1 VRSGALSEMKGQS
14 APLRKQRITRFIDG
28 YFVDNANVATPD
40 VNKTDETFHV
50 FGKDSP
56 ESDVLNNYGTLT
68 LGLLDK
74 YTSNAILDLIT
85 GQDPGDT
92 APHRY
97 QADDLGT
104 VHVWANIKDAKNTQY
119 LKSWFLGGWAPGL
132 PMPSGN
138 PEAKAAVS
146 IVGNGHLPEQ
156 YQGCF
161 VMMKKVSS
169 GAAVSMGVTP
179 IPVPTGSL
187 SGNPP
192 EKYAISVK
200 AINDTTASPG
210 GKFDQEEVTV
220 TAAMVT
226 SAGTVV
232 FSEIMSQTTLP
243 AVTHAAVYYLSSGT
257 GVYPTASAKPDKLR
271 T

>member
-1 VRSGALSEMKGQS
+1 M
-14 APLRKQRITRFIDG
+14 PLEGRRYRRRRKEDVFVEG
-28 YFVDNANVATPD
+28 YFIDNANVATPD
-40 VNKTDETFHV
+40 VNKTDETFNV

-56 ESDVLNNYGTLT
+56 ETDVLHNYGTLT

-74 YTSNAILDLIT
+74 YTSNALLDLMT
-85 GQDPGDT
+85 GQDPGDV

-97 QADDLGT
+97 QVEDLT
-104 VHVWANIKDAKNTQY
+104 AVHVWGNIKNAKNTQY
-119 LKSWFLGGWAPGL
+119 TKAWFIGGWAPGL

-138 PEAKAAVS
+138 PEAKAAVQ
-146 IVGNGHLPEQ
+146 IAGNGHLPEE

-161 VMMKKVSS
+161 VMMKKVAS

-179 IPVPTGSL
+179 IPVPTGAL

-192 EKYAISVK
+192 EKYAVSVK
-200 AINDTTASPG
+200 AINDTVAVAG
-210 GKFDQEEVTV
+210 GSFDQEEVTV
-220 TAAMVT
+220 TPAMVT
-226 SAGTVV
+226 SAGLVV
-232 FSEIMSQTTLP
+232 FAEIMALTTLA

-257 GVYPTASAKPDKLR
+257 GVYPATAARPDHLR

>member
-1 VRSGALSEMKGQS
+1 M
-14 APLRKQRITRFIDG
+14 
-28 YFVDNANVATPD
+28 NVATPG
-40 VNKTDETFHV
+40 VNRTDETFNV

-56 ESDVLNNYGTLT
+56 ETDVLHTYGTLT
-68 LGLLDK
+68 LGMLDK

-85 GQDPGDT
+85 GQDPGNT
-92 APHRY
+92 TPHRY
-97 QADDLGT
+97 QVDDLT
-104 VHVWANIKDAKNTQY
+104 AVHAWGNIKDTKNTRY
-119 LKSWFLGGWAPGL
+119 LKSWFIGGWAPGL

-138 PEAKAAVS
+138 PEAKADVQIA
-146 IVGNGHLPEQ
+146 GNGHLPEE

-161 VMMKKVSS
+161 VMMKKVAS
-169 GAAVSMGVTP
+169 GASVSMGVTP
-179 IPVPTGSL
+179 IPVPTGAL

-200 AINDTTASPG
+200 AINDTVSAAG
-210 GKFDQEEVTV
+210 GLFDQEEVTV

-226 SAGTVV
+226 SAGNVI
-232 FSEIMSQTTLP
+232 FAEIMSQTTLA

-257 GVYPTASAKPDKLR
+257 GVYPATAAKPDKLR